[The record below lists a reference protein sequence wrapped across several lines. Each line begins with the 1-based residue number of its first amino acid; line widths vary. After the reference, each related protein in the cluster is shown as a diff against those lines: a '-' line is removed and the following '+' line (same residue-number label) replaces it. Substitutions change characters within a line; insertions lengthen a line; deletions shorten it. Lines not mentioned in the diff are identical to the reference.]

1 MIATQFSEVIDSFH
15 SIIMDKREIPD
26 SLELMWLKKAIA
38 ELSVETSPIEY
49 NEEVGE
55 FNSDIGQYVID
66 TLALLMKSYY
76 VAREV
81 SRNNKVA
88 SIVGKDLS
96 INGTN
101 GLQKYS
107 KDEYDTIR
115 VEVSEMIANLTNPD
129 INQEVPI

>member
-1 MIATQFSEVIDSFH
+1 MATQFNEVIASFH
-15 SIIMDKREIPD
+15 SIIMDKREIPE
-26 SLELMWLKKAIA
+26 SLELMWLKKAVA

-129 INQEVPI
+129 IN

>member
-1 MIATQFSEVIDSFH
+1 MATKFSEVIDSFH
-15 SIIMDKREIPD
+15 SIIMDKKEIPEA
-26 SLELMWLKKAIA
+26 LELMWLKKAIA
-38 ELSVETSPIEY
+38 ELSIETSPIEY
-49 NEEVGE
+49 NQESSTFV
-55 FNSDIGQYVID
+55 SDIDQYVID

-81 SRNNKVA
+81 SKNNKIA

-107 KDEYDTIR
+107 KEEYETIR
-115 VEVSEMIANLTNPD
+115 IEVSEMIANLTNPD
-129 INQEVPI
+129 IN

>member
-1 MIATQFSEVIDSFH
+1 MATQFNEVIASFH
-15 SIIMDKREIPD
+15 SIILDKREIPE

-49 NEEVGE
+49 TEELGE
-55 FNSDIGQYVID
+55 FSSDIGQYVID

-76 VAREV
+76 IAREV
-81 SRNNKVA
+81 SRNNKIA

-129 INQEVPI
+129 IN

>member
-1 MIATQFSEVIDSFH
+1 MATQFSEVIDSFH
-15 SIIMDKREIPD
+15 SIIMDKRELPE
-26 SLELMWLKKAIA
+26 SLELMWLKKAVA

-76 VAREV
+76 IAREV
-81 SRNNKVA
+81 SRNNKIA
-88 SIVGKDLS
+88 SIVGRDLS

-129 INQEVPI
+129 IN

>member
-129 INQEVPI
+129 IN

>member
-1 MIATQFSEVIDSFH
+1 MATQFSEVIDSFH
-15 SIIMDKREIPD
+15 SIIMDKKEIPE
-26 SLELMWLKKAIA
+26 SLEVMWLKKAVA

-49 NEEVGE
+49 SEEIGE

-81 SRNNKVA
+81 SKNNKIA
-88 SIVGKDLS
+88 SIVGKDIS
-96 INGTN
+96 VNGTN

-107 KDEYDTIR
+107 KEEYDTIR
-115 VEVSEMIANLTNPD
+115 IEVSEMIANLTNPD
-129 INQEVPI
+129 IN

>member
-1 MIATQFSEVIDSFH
+1 MNTQFADVIQSFH
-15 SIIMDKREIPD
+15 SIIMDKREIPE

-49 NEEVGE
+49 NEETGE

-81 SRNNKVA
+81 SKNNKIA

-96 INGTN
+96 VNGTN

-107 KDEYDTIR
+107 KEEYDTIR
-115 VEVSEMIANLTNPD
+115 VEVSEMIANLTNPN
-129 INQEVPI
+129 IN

>member
-1 MIATQFSEVIDSFH
+1 MATQFSEVIDSFH
-15 SIIMDKREIPD
+15 SIIMDKRELPE

-49 NEEVGE
+49 TEELGE
-55 FNSDIGQYVID
+55 FSSDIGQYVID

-76 VAREV
+76 IAREV
-81 SRNNKVA
+81 SRNNKIA

-129 INQEVPI
+129 IN

>member
-1 MIATQFSEVIDSFH
+1 MATQFSEVIDSFH
-15 SIIMDKREIPD
+15 SIIMDKREIPE

-38 ELSVETSPIEY
+38 ELSVKISPIEY
-49 NEEVGE
+49 DEEKGE
-55 FNSDIGQYVID
+55 FISAISQYVID

-81 SRNNKVA
+81 SKNNKIA
-88 SIVGKDLS
+88 SIVGKDIS
-96 INGTN
+96 VNGTN

-107 KDEYDTIR
+107 KEEYDTIR

-129 INQEVPI
+129 IN

>member
-1 MIATQFSEVIDSFH
+1 MATHFGEVIDSFH
-15 SIIMDKREIPD
+15 SIIMDKKEIPE
-26 SLELMWLKKAIA
+26 SLEVMWLKKAVA

-49 NEEVGE
+49 NEEIGE

-81 SRNNKVA
+81 SKNNKIA
-88 SIVGKDLS
+88 SIVGKDIS
-96 INGTN
+96 VNGTN

-107 KDEYDTIR
+107 KEEYDTIR
-115 VEVSEMIANLTNPD
+115 IEVSEMIANLTNPD
-129 INQEVPI
+129 IN

>member
-76 VAREV
+76 IAREV
-81 SRNNKVA
+81 SRNNKIA

-129 INQEVPI
+129 INQEVPV

>member
-1 MIATQFSEVIDSFH
+1 MATQFSEVIDSFH
-15 SIIMDKREIPD
+15 SIIMDKRELPE

-49 NEEVGE
+49 IEELGE

-129 INQEVPI
+129 IN